1 MGPREIALIA
11 HLMKRAGFGADKEE
25 LERRSKV
32 GYEETVEELV
42 NPSHFGIPSFDPDT
56 LYRHHPAMEN
66 PGGNPLNGQAEWMY
80 RLINTPRP
88 LEEKM
93 ALFWHQVFATGNAKV
108 DHCAVVMKQV
118 ELFRTH
124 GLGSYKDLLLMV
136 SKDPAMIFW
145 LDNNENHK
153 DAPNENWGRELLELF
168 SMGQGN
174 YSEMDV
180 KEAARAFT
188 GWTIE
193 PSLPRMPFQRYL
205 WNFMYLAEDHDESEK
220 VFLGHRGN
228 FNGEDIIDIICR
240 QPATARF
247 IARHLY
253 NFFVEDEVQVPSWL
267 DIPPKDNVAINI
279 LSEALF
285 NSGYNMSHTLRILF
299 NSDFF
304 KNPKTWHRKVKS
316 PAELVASTMRLIDA
330 HRSPKPGIGIIGL
343 EPGYQG
349 QALLDPPSVEGWHT
363 GKEWIDSGSLLRRI
377 NFVADRIGD
386 ISNPGVRRIVDN
398 ISNIKDLSPDQLVD
412 TCVEL
417 VGPIR
422 LEEETR
428 TELIEHA
435 QAKGNRLD
443 DSDPSPTATLDRTNT
458 ICEMLQ
464 LVAST
469 REYQFC

>member
-1 MGPREIALIA
+1 MATSDIRLIA

-25 LERRSKV
+25 LERRAKM
-32 GYEETVEELV
+32 GYEETVAELV
-42 NPSHFGIPSFDPDT
+42 DPSSFNIPSFDPDT

-93 ALFWHQVFATGNAKV
+93 ALFWHHVFATGNAKV
-108 DHCAVVMKQV
+108 DHCAVVMKQID
-118 ELFRTH
+118 LFRNH

-145 LDNNENHK
+145 LDNNQNHK

-174 YSEMDV
+174 YTEQDV

-205 WNFMYLAEDHDESEK
+205 WNFMYLAEDHDEGEK

-285 NSGYNMSHTLRILF
+285 NSAYDMKHTLTVLF

-304 KNPKTWHRKVKS
+304 KNSKTWHAKVKS
-316 PAELVASTMRLIDA
+316 PAELVASTMRLIDF
-330 HRSPKPGIGIIGL
+330 HRSPRPGIGAIGL

-377 NFVADRIGD
+377 NFVADRFGD
-386 ISNPGVRRIVDN
+386 MSNPGVRRIVDSIAKIEN
-398 ISNIKDLSPDQLVD
+398 LSPDKLVD
-412 TCVEL
+412 SCVEL

-422 LEEETR
+422 LEEKTR
-428 TELIEHA
+428 SELIEHI
-435 QAKGNRLD
+435 QGKNSDLKTPAKS
-443 DSDPSPTATLDRTNT
+443 SDATAERNST

>member
-1 MGPREIALIA
+1 MATSDIGLIA

-25 LERRSKV
+25 LERRSQV

-42 NPSHFGIPSFDPDT
+42 NPNRFNIPSFDPDT

-80 RLINTPRP
+80 RLINTLRP

-93 ALFWHQVFATGNAKV
+93 ALFWHHVFATGNAKV

-118 ELFRTH
+118 DLFRTH
-124 GLGSYKDLLLMV
+124 GLGSYKDLLLRV

-145 LDNNENHK
+145 LDNNQNHK

-174 YSEMDV
+174 YTELDV
-180 KEAARAFT
+180 KEVARSFT

-205 WNFMYLAEDHDESEK
+205 WNFMYLAEDHDEGEK

-285 NSGYNMSHTLRILF
+285 NSGYNIRQTLTVLF
-299 NSDFF
+299 NSEFF
-304 KNPKTWHRKVKS
+304 KNIKVWHAKVKS
-316 PAELVASTMRLIDA
+316 PAELVASTMRLIDF
-330 HRSPKPGIGIIGL
+330 HRSPRPGIGVIGL

-377 NFVADRIGD
+377 NFVADRFGD
-386 ISNPGVRRIVDN
+386 ISNPGVRRIVDR
-398 ISNIKDLSPDQLVD
+398 ISTIKDLSAEELVD
-412 TCVEL
+412 NCVEL

-422 LEEETR
+422 LEESTR
-428 TELIEHA
+428 RELIEHV
-435 QAKGNRLD
+435 QGKDSGLDILAKSSNT
-443 DSDPSPTATLDRTNT
+443 TADRNST

>member
-1 MGPREIALIA
+1 MVTGDIGLIA
-11 HLMKRAGFGADKEE
+11 HLMKRAGFGADREE
-25 LERRSKV
+25 LERRCQI
-32 GYEETVEELV
+32 GYEETVEELLDPK
-42 NPSHFGIPSFDPDT
+42 NSDIPAFDPDT

-80 RLINTPRP
+80 RIINTPRP

-93 ALFWHQVFATGNAKV
+93 ALFWHHVFATGNSKV

-118 ELFRTH
+118 DLFRSF

-145 LDNNENHK
+145 LDNNQNHK

-174 YSEMDV
+174 YTELDV
-180 KEAARAFT
+180 KETARAFT

-205 WNFMYLAEDHDESEK
+205 WNFMYLEEDHDNGEK
-220 VFLGHRGN
+220 IFLGYRGN

-285 NSGYNMSHTLRILF
+285 NSGYDIQKTLRVLF
-299 NSDFF
+299 NSAFF
-304 KNPKTWHRKVKS
+304 KNPKIWNSKVKS

-330 HRSPKPGIGIIGL
+330 HRSPRPGIGVIGL

-363 GKEWIDSGSLLRRI
+363 GKEWIDSGALLRRI

-386 ISNPGVRRIVDN
+386 ISNPGVKRIVDR
-398 ISNIKDLSPDQLVD
+398 ISQITNLSPEQLVD
-412 TCVEL
+412 QCVEL

-422 LEEETR
+422 LEDKTR

-435 QAKGNRLD
+435 QAGRNSQNVSTESASILE
-443 DSDPSPTATLDRTNT
+443 DRNST

-464 LVAST
+464 LIAST